1 MYNAIKNCSLSCQD
15 LADMAVEADGSVSDT
30 FENTKDGAEQFE
42 LAMQNLKR
50 AGAELGEEI
59 MKTLGPIL
67 EDLVGIIK
75 GVTEWFSGLTDG
87 QKQTILAIVGV
98 IAAIGPALVAFGK
111 VATGISSIMKTAEML
126 KGFIDLSMLG
136 PAGIIMLIIGAL
148 ILLYTKCEWF
158 RDAVDAVIQAV
169 VDFFTNAMDGIINF
183 FTKTLPDTFNAVIQ
197 FVQDNWQGLLLLLV
211 NPFVGAFKLV
221 YDNSEEFRN
230 FIDNLVNSVIDFF
243 TQLPEKATKW
253 GKDMIDNFVNGITE
267 KVSKLW
273 NTVKDIG
280 KGIAD
285 YLGFSVPD
293 KGPLSDADKWMPDMI
308 DLLTNGINK
317 EKDKLL
323 SAVNSLAEDM
333 SVPMINSEV
342 SRTLMASNNI
352 TMDVSM
358 TANLDGRQVA
368 NSVEN
373 RITKK
378 INSRNAFKGA

>member
-1 MYNAIKNCSLSCQD
+1 LGSNLLDIIQKEEVFKMKKNGFT
-15 LADMAVEADGSVSDT
+15 LAEV
-30 FENTKDGAEQFE
+30 
-42 LAMQNLKR
+42 L
-50 AGAELGEEI
+50 I
-59 MKTLGPIL
+59 TLG
-67 EDLVGIIK
+67 
-75 GVTEWFSGLTDG
+75 
-87 QKQTILAIVGV
+87 IVGV

-111 VATGISSIMKTAEML
+111 VATGISAIMKTAEML